1 MASFEFLA
9 IILTGL
15 GLTASIVYY
24 TSVLRNANKTRAAQ
38 LFMQIYSQWNSLEL
52 QSQYGKIMNIPF
64 DHFDDFLDMIQ
75 NDVDYRNA
83 VNMVGIFFEGLG
95 VYVHRGLID
104 VTMVDDLMSEA
115 IISFWDKS
123 KSLVYETRTRANLPQ
138 YAEWLEYLANEV
150 EKIFKK
156 QHPETEIAGHYYP
169 KPS

>member
-9 IILTGL
+9 IILTGI

-24 TSVLRNANKTRAAQ
+24 ASVLRNSNKTREAQ

-52 QSQYGKIMNIPF
+52 QSQYGKIMNIQSET
-64 DHFDDFLDMIQ
+64 FDDFFDNIQ

-95 VYVHRGLID
+95 VYVHLGLID

-115 IISFWDKS
+115 IISFWDI
-123 KSLVYETRTRANLPQ
+123 SL
-138 YAEWLEYLANEV
+138 
-150 EKIFKK
+150 I
-156 QHPETEIAGHYYP
+156 
-169 KPS
+169 